1 VKKDTEIRLY
11 LQERRKGMTQRV
23 AAARAGIGER
33 TARKYEQATALPS
46 QLKRLHDWKTRI
58 DPFEEDWLWVVSQLE
73 RDPALQGSTLFALLC
88 ERHPDRYRPTQ
99 VRTLQRHIQQWR
111 VLHGPDREVMFA
123 QQHVP
128 GERGQSD
135 FTHMED
141 LAVTIADVPFPHLV
155 HHFVLTYSNVEA
167 VSICFSESFEALAEG
182 IEKALWQ
189 IGGVPAQHRTDH
201 LSAAVKNAGKTQ
213 AKEWT
218 RAIQCTHDAP
228 SSGWQTAASYRLSPC
243 DLVSGAQTR
252 CIRGLPLSR

>member
-1 VKKDTEIRLY
+1 MEAVEAKC
-11 LQERRKGMTQRV
+11 
-23 AAARAGIGER
+23 A
-33 TARKYEQATALPS
+33 
-46 QLKRLHDWKTRI
+46 
-58 DPFEEDWLWVVSQLE
+58 WVVSELE

-141 LAVTIADVPFPHLV
+141 LGVTIADVPFPHLV

-167 VSICFSESFEALAEG
+167 VRVCFGETFEALAEG
-182 IEKALWQ
+182 IEQALWQ
-189 IGGVPAQHRTDH
+189 IGGVPVQHRTDH
-201 LSAAVKNAGKTQ
+201 LSAAVRHRAN
-213 AKEWT
+213 EEREDWT
-218 RAIQCTHDAP
+218 LAIKP
-228 SSGWQTAASYRLSPC
+228 SWSIMG
-243 DLVSGAQTR
+243 
-252 CIRGLPLSR
+252 